1 MRHGTFEIKLMV
13 LVETQRSVE
22 MTTDVVRAERG
33 SAFCIRVLSWFTSN
47 GSTSAKSFSWSWL
60 RGLAMFCMQ
69 YSLILYQTVMKQAVL
84 LYPLTKDFILFAWW
98 SSVLSPWIP
107 DNGGASTDLLR
118 KSKVC
123 YIVKIDRILSHHV
136 CYSWDGNW
144 YFYHFRV
151 LLYELACWLVKIVFM
166 SLNKL
171 FSKNGKEGLLPHYV
185 PTRFEGRTHWGHQ
198 CGWTAKKHQ

>member
-107 DNGGASTDLLR
+107 DNGGASTDLH
-118 KSKVC
+118 C
-123 YIVKIDRILSHHV
+123 D
-136 CYSWDGNW
+136 DQA
-144 YFYHFRV
+144 V
-151 LLYELACWLVKIVFM
+151 LLQVAFVSISVPLRCLLAHSALKIIVGFVLVWSQGSVMVSSTSDPIP
-166 SLNKL
+166 
-171 FSKNGKEGLLPHYV
+171 LLLV
-185 PTRFEGRTHWGHQ
+185 
-198 CGWTAKKHQ
+198 